1 MRTETK
7 LGIFFLIVLAI
18 LGYLI
23 IKLGSFSIFF
33 EKPGYRIKA
42 YFQSIAGL
50 EKKAPVRIAGV
61 KVGYVEDIR
70 LVEGRAEVIMKIYK
84 GFQINRGSKAGVTS
98 MGIMG
103 EKYIE
108 IFPGPP
114 SMGVVKDGEEIEGV
128 PPLSIDQLGTI
139 FYSIAEDVKSL
150 SASLKDVLGT
160 EVGKANLKE
169 TLESVNKIMAQIN
182 DFIRENRKLVSSSL
196 TRTSQVLKHFERLMV
211 QLEKS
216 SLLLNKLLE
225 ETEKTSLPKTHQF
238 LSEAK
243 ETSTELKETL
253 KETRELL
260 KKLKEGEGT
269 LGRLLEEEEP
279 YQELTG
285 VLKETRKITEK
296 INEFLPRRLNFY
308 PFFEGYYEDGLRASF
323 GLSFERRDY
332 FLKTGIV
339 ERKEQLTYN
348 LLVGRR
354 FGLISVGAGLIEGR
368 FGFDLTAYPLKSFF
382 LRGEFFAFEQDTF
395 FYRFSLGVKIYK
407 GFNLVG
413 GIGKEGTFFAGFC
426 YVK

>member
-7 LGIFFLIVLAI
+7 LGIFFLMVLVI

-84 GFQINRGSKAGVTS
+84 EFQINRGSKAAVTS
-98 MGIMG
+98 MGMMG

-114 SMGVVKDGEEIEGV
+114 SMGVLEDGEEIEGV

-139 FYSIAEDVKSL
+139 FYSIAQDVKSL

-182 DFIRENRKLVSSSL
+182 DFIRENRQLVSSSL
-196 TRTSQVLKHFERLMV
+196 TRTNRFLEHLEKLVS
-211 QLEKS
+211 QLETNSHLLNRLLEKVERS
-216 SLLLNKLLE
+216 SLPKADEFLVEAEQTSSELKRTLEETRQFLKKLKDGEGTIGKLLE
-225 ETEKTSLPKTHQF
+225 EK
-238 LSEAK
+238 
-243 ETSTELKETL
+243 
-253 KETRELL
+253 
-260 KKLKEGEGT
+260 
-269 LGRLLEEEEP
+269 EP
-279 YQELTG
+279 YEELTG
-285 VLKETRKITEK
+285 VLKDTKRITEK
-296 INEFLPRRLNFY
+296 IKEILPERLVLY
-308 PFFEGYYEDGLRASF
+308 PVFEGYYDDGLRASL
-323 GLSFERRDY
+323 GLNLERKDY
-332 FLKTGIV
+332 FMKAGIV
-339 ERKEQLTYN
+339 ERNKRLTYN
-348 LLVGRR
+348 LLVGKRL
-354 FGLISVGAGLIEGR
+354 GYLSIGAGLIEGN
-368 FGFDLTAYPLKSFF
+368 FGFDLKAYLSKRLF
-382 LRGEFFAFEQDTF
+382 LRGEIFDFEKNTF
-395 FYRFSLGVKIYK
+395 FYRFSLGVNVYN

-413 GIGKEGTFFAGFC
+413 GVGKDGTFFAGLC